1 MIYLDNAATTYP
13 KPKIFYDSVE
23 DAFKN
28 YSFNSGRGAYT
39 KAQEVS
45 KVIEDTRKK
54 IAKIAGSQ
62 NYNNVVFTP
71 SATASLN
78 QIITGFQY
86 NRGIN
91 VYVTPFE
98 HNSIIRPLNYMK
110 EKYDFNIIEIPFNKD
125 TWELEEEELIKLFEN
140 NTPTYVFMSH
150 VSNVS
155 GYILPVSTITNLAKK
170 YDAVTIVDA
179 AQSFSTVKLNI
190 NENKVDYLV
199 FAGHKSLYGPFGIA
213 GFIVNTNN
221 KLDVN
226 FSGGTGSDTMN
237 YMMPEEL
244 PQRHEAGSPN
254 SSAIYLLNKSL
265 DFVMNN
271 NVYEK
276 KKELTDY
283 LIEKL
288 RDLINVELY
297 LPEDINK
304 CEGIVSFNV
313 DGYLPD
319 EVGKI
324 LNDEFD
330 IAVRTGF
337 HCAPRIHEFIGTK
350 DKMGTVRVSLG
361 FFNTKEEIDK
371 LVEAIETL

>member
-1 MIYLDNAATTYP
+1 
-13 KPKIFYDSVE
+13 
-23 DAFKN
+23 
-28 YSFNSGRGAYT
+28 
-39 KAQEVS
+39 
-45 KVIEDTRKK
+45 
-54 IAKIAGSQ
+54 
-62 NYNNVVFTP
+62 
-71 SATASLN
+71 
-78 QIITGFQY
+78 
-86 NRGIN
+86 
-91 VYVTPFE
+91 
-98 HNSIIRPLNYMK
+98 MK